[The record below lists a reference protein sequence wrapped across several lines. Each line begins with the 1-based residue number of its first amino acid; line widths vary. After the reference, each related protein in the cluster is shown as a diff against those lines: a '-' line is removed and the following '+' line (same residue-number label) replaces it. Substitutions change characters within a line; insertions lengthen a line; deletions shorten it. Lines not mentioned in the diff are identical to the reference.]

1 MWGMRERKRE
11 GEGGGGERKREREFS
26 RLLYVQLSIFVKLHV
41 PINDFDHLRSRT
53 RL

>member
-1 MWGMRERKRE
+1 MGYKME
-11 GEGGGGERKREREFS
+11 GESRRKREREIS
-26 RLLYVQLSIFVKLHV
+26 RPLYVQLSIFVKLHV